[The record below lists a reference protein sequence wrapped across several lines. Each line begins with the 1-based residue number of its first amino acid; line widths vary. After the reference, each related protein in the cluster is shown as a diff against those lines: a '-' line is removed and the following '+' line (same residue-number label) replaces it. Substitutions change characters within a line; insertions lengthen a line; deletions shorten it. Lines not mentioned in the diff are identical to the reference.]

1 MSSEEQKMD
10 FETALRT
17 VIAELKAPK
26 DQKNTFGNYK
36 YRSAEDIL
44 EAVKP
49 LLFKYGLRLKISD
62 KMVLQG
68 DRYYVEASVTVK
80 GYGEEDTV
88 TAYARETDS
97 KKGMDDSQ
105 VTGSTSSYAR
115 KYALNGM
122 FDIDDTKDADS
133 NEHTQ
138 QRQTPKVAQTRPK
151 PQPDNFVSATEEQK
165 REITLLLTK
174 EGIMVSQIPDILAEN
189 YNHPQGEPM
198 SFDKAKEIIA
208 SLKKEPF

>member
-1 MSSEEQKMD
+1 MSSTETKD

-17 VIAELKAPK
+17 VIDELKAPK
-26 DQKNTFGNYK
+26 GQKNNFGNYK

-49 LLFKYGLRLKISD
+49 LLTKNGLRLKISD
-62 KMVLQG
+62 KMVVLG

-88 TAYARETDS
+88 TAYAREADS

-105 VTGSTSSYAR
+105 VTGATSSYAR

-133 NEHTQ
+133 DEHTQ
-138 QRQTPKVAQTRPK
+138 QRQTPKTAQTKPR
-151 PQPDNFVSATEEQK
+151 PQPENFVSATEEQK
-165 REITLLLTK
+165 REITILLTK
-174 EGIMVSQIPDILAEN
+174 EGIMVSQIPDVLAEN
-189 YNHPQGEPM
+189 YDHPQGEPM